1 MFTIKLEY
9 IVVAGIILYAYIS
22 YRANRS
28 EEEDY
33 ND

>member
-9 IVVAGIILYAYIS
+9 IVIAIIVLYVYIS
-22 YRANRS
+22 YKANMN